1 MHILHLMNIQLAES
15 IEDMNICENM
25 NKFDRLCHA
34 SRINIIPEYR
44 EIISGIY
51 SVNVAIE
58 CLHDGV
64 GNGIWTKSI
73 SYDNTT
79 LINDKY
85 VNDYYQYAVHEKQIL
100 IKIAWEEM
108 EMVRRLIETN
118 MHKYE
123 RMIKNTGEMDIYSL
137 DQACA
142 DIDKT
147 IGYIQKIIIIM
158 IPSLVQKI
166 DEFQRKKLTRRI
178 AIQNFLKK
186 NAIKYT
192 KSDNTKTTIASQDFG
207 GKKYSK
213 NIRVTIQIL
222 QLCQKALEGISTA
235 KIAG

>member
-1 MHILHLMNIQLAES
+1 
-15 IEDMNICENM
+15 
-25 NKFDRLCHA
+25 
-34 SRINIIPEYR
+34 
-44 EIISGIY
+44 
-51 SVNVAIE
+51 
-58 CLHDGV
+58 
-64 GNGIWTKSI
+64 
-73 SYDNTT
+73 
-79 LINDKY
+79 
-85 VNDYYQYAVHEKQIL
+85 
-100 IKIAWEEM
+100 M

-192 KSDNTKTTIASQDFG
+192 KSDNTKTTIVSQDFG